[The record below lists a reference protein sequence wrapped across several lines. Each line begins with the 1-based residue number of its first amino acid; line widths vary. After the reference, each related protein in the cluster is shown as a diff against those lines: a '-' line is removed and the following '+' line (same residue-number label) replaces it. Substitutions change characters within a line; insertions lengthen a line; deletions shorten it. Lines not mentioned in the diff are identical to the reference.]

1 MIALLV
7 GVFNSDIVKG
17 SEMLYDEEA
26 EKWAWDALPLEDRPW
41 QDDCCDVFGSP
52 FALSYATGL
61 RLPKHLVYMHDA
73 LGAEDVASSYPEQRG
88 LAAHGFAKLEM
99 WLDKRGIIC
108 PPPRVLIAPM
118 TYTLVRERLQG
129 CAAPAAPGRIG

>member
-17 SEMLYDEEA
+17 SEMLYDHEA
-26 EKWAWDALPLEDRPW
+26 EKWLWDALLPEDRPW
-41 QDDCCDVFGSP
+41 QDDCCDVFGFP

-61 RLPKHLVYMHDA
+61 FLPKHLAFMHDA

-88 LAAHGFAKLEM
+88 LAAHGFARLEM
-99 WLDKRGIIC
+99 WLGERGVTC
-108 PPPRVLIAPM
+108 PLPRVLIAPM
-118 TYTLVRERLQG
+118 TYTRVKERLQW
-129 CAAPAAPGRIG
+129 CAALAAPGRLG